1 MTVHALERLA
11 QRFPD
16 IAPEDAMTQIA
27 AAMRS
32 GKAKHVADSIADG
45 KAVYAVILKG
55 GALCFPVMSKG
66 GAVITV
72 LIEGM
77 DFETPTGRITLERPG
92 LPYGVHQLDEA
103 AYHADPAKVPSL
115 SSTLARKLLSQSP
128 LHAWTDHPR
137 LNPNW
142 QPTIKTTFDIGTA
155 AHAAILGRGAGWCV
169 YPPEVLGANGAAS
182 TKAAKEFA
190 EETRA
195 QGMVP
200 LKQDQEDGIL
210 AMKAKMAEMLLEYQI
225 DLDPACSEVV
235 ALAEVDGVP
244 CRTMIDNAPLDPR
257 QPLYDL
263 KTCESAAPD
272 ACMKAVMNYG
282 YDVQAR
288 HYLDTW
294 KAATGHDRAFQ
305 FIFQEKSAPFEA
317 CVVELSQ
324 DSLEMAGRKITRA
337 REIWRNCVQSDYW
350 PGYPR
355 GVHQIALPEFFH
367 GKWLEQESVI
377 KDFRQQTGRDILDF
391 AHRWQAPENHKLA
404 GE

>member
-1 MTVHALERLA
+1 MTAHALDRLA
-11 QRFPD
+11 ERFPE
-16 IAPEDAMTQIA
+16 IAPADALIQITS
-27 AAMRS
+27 AMRS
-32 GKAKHVADSIADG
+32 GKAQHVADSITDG
-45 KAVYAVILKG
+45 KAAYAVILEG
-55 GALCFPVMSKG
+55 GATCFPVMSG
-66 GAVITV
+66 DGAVITV

-103 AYHADPAKVPSL
+103 AYHSDPCKVPSL
-115 SSTLARKLLSQSP
+115 SSTLARNLLSQSP
-128 LHAWTDHPR
+128 LHAWTAHPR

-142 QPTIKTTFDIGTA
+142 QPTIKATFDIGKA
-155 AHAAILGRGAGWCV
+155 AHAAILGRGAGWKV

-182 TKAAKEFA
+182 TKDAKAFA
-190 EETRA
+190 EEARA

-200 LKQDQEDGIL
+200 LKQDQEDKIL
-210 AMKAKMAEMLLEYQI
+210 AMKAKMAEALLEYRI

-244 CRTMIDNAPLDPR
+244 CRAMIDNAPLDPR

-272 ACMKAVMNYG
+272 ACMRAVMNYG

-294 KAATGHDRAFQ
+294 NAATDDPRPFR
-305 FIFQEKSAPFEA
+305 FIFQEKSPPFEV
-317 CVVELSQ
+317 CVIELTQ
-324 DSLEMAGRKITRA
+324 DSLELAARKTARA
-337 REIWRNCVQSDYW
+337 REVWRQCVDSGFW

-367 GKWLEQESVI
+367 SRWLEQESVI
-377 KDFRQQTGRDILDF
+377 KDFKQQTGRDILDY
-391 AHRWQAPENHKLA
+391 AHKWQAPQTLV